1 MALRSR
7 PGTAG
12 GRLLL
17 YDRKSSASVTRGFT
31 HRVQTAVFAILA
43 IVLTTIIAGCGNNSM
58 LITLVVR
65 VCALQGSD
73 LANAIEYD
81 RNMAV
86 RDEFQTINKNIW
98 NQAQIDFLACCQDI
112 PVVPDPFPDKSH
124 LTSRVLGSAA
134 ISPAGRVSDE
144 MNMEAGE
151 CTAAWAAK
159 KTVSGKGIDYG
170 PVVVYV
176 HDITDYLG
184 VTTDINGVTSDMPN
198 PNTNLCVE
206 PRQLTSKDVTPRF
219 SFVIEPS
226 GFGGG
231 LEGHTGRSDVTLA
244 HELGHQLLLFHGDG
258 LDAQGNAA
266 PPSGPGPRLFDEKCD
281 PGEREYGDSL
291 MDATQYGNNP
301 STKLT
306 QYQIELAREAASVW
320 PGHVGPFPSPS

>member
-1 MALRSR
+1 
-7 PGTAG
+7 
-12 GRLLL
+12 L
-17 YDRKSSASVTRGFT
+17 YVRKSLASVTRSFT
-31 HRVQTAVFAILA
+31 YQVQAAVFTILA
-43 IVLTTIIAGCGNNSM
+43 VVLATIIAGCGNNSM

-65 VCALQGSD
+65 VCALQDSD
-73 LANAIEYD
+73 LAKATEAD
-81 RNMAV
+81 RNMTV

-98 NQAQIDFLACCQDI
+98 SQAQINFLACCQDI
-112 PVVPDPFPDKSH
+112 PVVRDPFPDTSH
-124 LTSRVLGSAA
+124 LTSRALGSAA
-134 ISPAGRVSDE
+134 VSSANGVSDE

-151 CTAAWAAK
+151 CVAAWAAK

-184 VTTDINGVTSDMPN
+184 VTTIENGRTSDLPN
-198 PNTNLCVE
+198 SNTNRCVE

-219 SFVIEPS
+219 SFVVEPS
-226 GFGGG
+226 GFTGPP
-231 LEGHTGRSDVTLA
+231 EGFHVGRSDVTLA

-291 MDATQYGNNP
+291 MGTTQYGNNA

-320 PGHVGPFPSPS
+320 PGHVGPFSSAPPS

>member
-1 MALRSR
+1 M
-7 PGTAG
+7 
-12 GRLLL
+12 
-17 YDRKSSASVTRGFT
+17 YVRKSLASVTRGFT
-31 HRVQTAVFAILA
+31 HRVQAAVFTILVV
-43 IVLTTIIAGCGNNSM
+43 VLAAIIAGCGYNPM
-58 LITLVVR
+58 VITLVVR

-73 LANAIEYD
+73 LANAIEHD

-98 NQAQIDFLACCQDI
+98 NQAQIYFLACCQDI
-112 PVVPDPFPDKSH
+112 PVVPDPFPDTSH

-134 ISPAGRVSDE
+134 TTPGNKVSDE
-144 MNMEAGE
+144 MYTEAGE

-159 KTVSGKGIDYG
+159 KTVSGKGIPYG

-184 VTTDINGVTSDMPN
+184 VTTDKNGVTSDPPN
-198 PNTNLCVE
+198 SNTNLCVE

-219 SFVIEPS
+219 SFVVEPS
-226 GFGGG
+226 GFSGPP
-231 LEGHTGRSDVTLA
+231 EGFHVGRSDVTLA

-258 LDAQGNAA
+258 LDAQGNAV
-266 PPSGPGPRLFDEKCD
+266 PPSGPGPRLFDDGCN

-291 MDATQYGNNP
+291 MDTTQYGNNP

-306 QYQIELAREAASVW
+306 QYQIELAREAACVW
-320 PGHVGPFPSPS
+320 PGHVPSSC

>member
-1 MALRSR
+1 M
-7 PGTAG
+7 
-12 GRLLL
+12 
-17 YDRKSSASVTRGFT
+17 YVRKSLASVTRGFT
-31 HRVQTAVFAILA
+31 HRVQAAVFTILA
-43 IVLTTIIAGCGNNSM
+43 VVLATIIAGCDNNSM

-73 LANAIEYD
+73 LANEIEYD

-112 PVVPDPFPDKSH
+112 PVVRDPFPD
-124 LTSRVLGSAA
+124 TSSLVSVSRALGSAA
-134 ISPAGRVSDE
+134 LSPAGKIGDE
-144 MNMEAGE
+144 MYMEAGE
-151 CTAAWAAK
+151 CATAWAAK

-176 HDITDYLG
+176 HDITMDVG
-184 VTTDINGVTSDMPN
+184 APTNINGLTTDMPN
-198 PNTNLCVE
+198 SNSKLCVE
-206 PRQLTSKDVTPRF
+206 PRQLTSKDVSPRF

-226 GFGGG
+226 GFSGGPDP
-231 LEGHTGRSDVTLA
+231 ESFHVGRSDVALA
-244 HELGHQLLLFHGDG
+244 HELGHQLLLAHGDG

-266 PPSGPGPRLFDEKCD
+266 PPSGPGPRLFDDTCD
-281 PGEREYGDSL
+281 PGERVYGDSL
-291 MDATQYGNNP
+291 MDTTQYGPNA

-320 PGHVGPFPSPS
+320 PGHVPSSS